1 MPTPEIRITPL
12 SDAADA
18 RAFREINEDWIS
30 RMFTL
35 TDSDRTLLADPVTR
49 IVEPGGD
56 VLIARDGSGEAVGC
70 VAVIAYGE
78 GVFELAKMG
87 VRPEAQGGGIGRRL
101 VEAGVRRAAELGGRR
116 LFLGTNGRLAP
127 AVHLYEQAGFRRITR
142 EQLPV
147 ADYYARAD
155 ILMERRL
162 DPDPRSADSEEAGT
176 APLPVLDYLR
186 REVDGT
192 LRPGERTHLRYPT
205 AISGLL
211 GFRTTAVGRGSAT
224 IEVEADPRSHGNQQ
238 GTVHGGFLVELADA
252 AIGTAQS
259 TLLTEGESFASV
271 ELSARFLRPVWSGR
285 LTAVATVTHAG
296 RTLSHFDCA
305 ITRADGKPVAAV
317 TSVVM
322 TLRGD
327 DAAGR

>member
-1 MPTPEIRITPL
+1 MPTPDIRIAPL
-12 SDAADA
+12 RDAADA

-49 IVEPGGD
+49 IIEPGGS
-56 VLIARDGSGEAVGC
+56 VLIAHDGSGGAVGC
-70 VAVIAYGE
+70 VAVIAYGD

-101 VEAGVRRAAELGGRR
+101 VDAGIRRAAELGGRR

-155 ILMERRL
+155 ILMELQL
-162 DPDPRSADSEEAGT
+162 DPD
-176 APLPVLDYLR
+176 
-186 REVDGT
+186 
-192 LRPGERTHLRYPT
+192 
-205 AISGLL
+205 
-211 GFRTTAVGRGSAT
+211 
-224 IEVEADPRSHGNQQ
+224 
-238 GTVHGGFLVELADA
+238 
-252 AIGTAQS
+252 
-259 TLLTEGESFASV
+259 
-271 ELSARFLRPVWSGR
+271 R
-285 LTAVATVTHAG
+285 L
-296 RTLSHFDCA
+296 
-305 ITRADGKPVAAV
+305 
-317 TSVVM
+317 

>member
-1 MPTPEIRITPL
+1 MPIPDIRIAPL
-12 SDAADA
+12 TDAADA

-35 TDSDRTLLADPVTR
+35 TGSDRTLLADPVTR
-49 IVEPGGD
+49 IVEPGGS
-56 VLIARDGSGEAVGC
+56 VLIARDGSGRAVGC

-87 VRPEAQGGGIGRRL
+87 VRPDAQGGGIGRRL
-101 VEAGVRRAAELGGRR
+101 VEAAIRRAAELGGRR

-155 ILMERRL
+155 ILMELQL
-162 DPDPRSADSEEAGT
+162 DPDRTSAASEEAGT

-186 REVDGT
+186 REIDGT
-192 LRPGERTHLRYPT
+192 LRPGDRTHLRYPT

-285 LTAVATVTHAG
+285 LTAVATVTHTG
-296 RTLSHFDCA
+296 RTLSHFDCE

-322 TLRGD
+322 TLRGE